1 MRRFALA
8 CATLAIL
15 VVGCAPR
22 SANPDSSPMRG
33 GRATIAADE
42 IATAGAGNAL
52 EIVRRFR
59 PSWLRPTAPQDL
71 IAVFVDESQF
81 GWVESL
87 PQVSS
92 SIIVSIEYMDR
103 GAIQARFT
111 SERARAISHGIRVR
125 TPRSRTRLP

>member
-1 MRRFALA
+1 MRGFALA
-8 CATLAIL
+8 CVALAIL

-22 SANPDSSPMRG
+22 SASPDSSPVRG
-33 GRATIAADE
+33 GRATVTADE
-42 IATAGAGNAL
+42 MAPAGAGNAL

-59 PSWLRPTAPQDL
+59 PSWLRPTAPQDQ

-87 PQVSS
+87 AQVSS

-111 SERARAISHGIRVR
+111 SERARIISHGIRVR
-125 TPRSRTRLP
+125 TPRSGGRLP